1 MKIHATKNG
10 TCATVFLDGRL
21 DSTTSPQAQADID
34 AALASLAPVDRVVCD
49 ATRLDYISSSGLRVL
64 LAVCKRFRGLR
75 LSGVNNDV
83 HQILEMTGFTKIMEV
98 ERAMRSLSVDGC
110 EEIGRGGI
118 GTVYRIDGDSII
130 KVFREGADLAEVTH
144 EITLSREAFVL
155 GMPTAISFDVVRV
168 GKSYGLVYELLKAET
183 LSQCIRKDP
192 GRLGEFAR
200 LYAGLFRQ
208 LHAIRVPRGGLVPD
222 AAAREEASI
231 RRISR
236 WFDARQT
243 DILLSLLSAI
253 PPGDRLL
260 HGDLQTKNA
269 MLQNGEPMLID
280 MGEVGFGH
288 PLIDLGHACSAMY
301 TFIGDYETVI
311 GMPRETGAEL
321 WRRTMR
327 CYFDGLPEAEFAH
340 RTEQVEAAS
349 AIRNFT
355 WMSLSDSFPEAVVRE
370 CRESFES
377 RVAKR
382 KDYLLDVAA
391 TFADWTLPEA

>member
-34 AALASLAPVDRVVCD
+34 AALASLAPVERVVCD
-49 ATRLDYISSSGLRVL
+49 ATRLDYISSSGLRIL
-64 LAVCKRFRGLR
+64 LSLCKRFPGFR
-75 LSGVNNDV
+75 LANVNNEV
-83 HQILEMTGFTKIMEV
+83 HEILEMTGFTKIMGV

-130 KVFREGADLAEVTH
+130 KVFREGTTLDEVTR

-192 GRLGEFAR
+192 ARLGEFAR

-208 LHAIRVPRGGLVPD
+208 LHAIRVPPADPIPD
-222 AAAREEASI
+222 AAAREEAAI

-236 WFDARQT
+236 HFDAGQT
-243 DILLSLLSAI
+243 DILLAILSAI
-253 PPGDRLL
+253 PRADRLV

-269 MLQNGEPMLID
+269 MLRNGEPMLID

-311 GMPRETGAEL
+311 GMPRATGAEL

-340 RTEQVEAAS
+340 RMEQIEAAS

-355 WMSLSDSFPEAVVRE
+355 WMSLSDSFPEEVVNE
-370 CRESFES
+370 CREAFGE